1 MSDQTITLTLENRDA
16 MGRAVKQLRRDGM
29 VPAVIHDHGKASVH
43 VQAPYVAMYK
53 AYRSAGKHHPVDLS
67 VGGKKYL
74 ALIKDA
80 TFEPRKNQLRHVVF
94 NAINRNQKVTAEIP
108 VVFAGDAEAEKAGFM
123 ILRQIET
130 VQVEALPKDLPNEL
144 TVGISALKELGDKLH
159 VSDVTMPDKVTLLT
173 EPEHAVAVVEESAA
187 KQAADA
193 EAAEKAEADAAAGE
207 ATGDEAAPADG
218 AAGEDAGESTSEA

>member
-1 MSDQTITLTLENRDA
+1 MSDQTITLALENRET
-16 MGRAVKQLRRDGM
+16 MGRAVRQLRRDGM

-43 VQAPYVAMYK
+43 VQAPYIDMYK
-53 AYRSAGKHHPVDLS
+53 VYRNAGKHHPVDLT
-67 VGGKKYL
+67 VDGKKYL

-108 VVFAGDAEAEKAGFM
+108 VVFTGDAEAEKAGYM
-123 ILRQIET
+123 ILRQIDN
-130 VQVEALPKDLPNEL
+130 VEVESVPSKLPNEL
-144 TVGISALKELGDKLH
+144 PVDITQLKALGDKLH
-159 VSDVTMPDKVTLLT
+159 VSDIAIPAGVTLLT

-193 EAAEKAEADAAAGE
+193 EAAEKAEAAANEEPADDAATPDATDAKAGDSAE
-207 ATGDEAAPADG
+207 A
-218 AAGEDAGESTSEA
+218 